1 MSEGGPDMT
10 WHLGIDLGTTFTAA
24 AICGSDGRAR
34 MVGLA
39 DHGTAVPSVLLLTRE
54 GELLVGD
61 AAVRRATD
69 DPDRVARETKRRVG
83 DPAPIVLGGSPYSAA
98 LLQARLLRWA
108 VDKVVAQQGTPPA
121 GIAVTHP
128 ASWGP
133 YKLDELRS
141 AIRQAEVDVTTYLPE
156 PVAAA
161 TAYAAERPIR
171 HGATIAVYDLGGG
184 TFDACVVRRDED
196 TGAFEVVG
204 TPEGVDR
211 LGGIDFDEAVF
222 DHVRRSLGGVLDGL
236 DAEDPATLAGL
247 AHLRRECTAA
257 KETLSS
263 DTTATISVIL
273 PNVATTV
280 RLGRTEFEAMI
291 RPALA
296 ETITALRRTIRNAG
310 LTPDD
315 LDAVLLVG
323 GSSRIPQVSQLVSAE
338 LGRPVAVDAHPKDA
352 IALGAA
358 LAVAAAGG
366 VAAVPPEAPPAPV
379 ETPTASPDQAP
390 VVAEP
395 VPEPDAEPVEPA
407 PEAGPEPGPEVAVEP
422 AWTAPP
428 TASVADGGKRK
439 IWIPVV
445 AVLVVLAA
453 IGAALALGGGGDG
466 DGGDDVTAGDD
477 FRTREEVVDETIEPE
492 DGMGVT
498 RSVTV
503 PDTSFLVIRAS
514 SAADLVITVL
524 GDDDDAAELFRVN
537 DLVGPLDPQL
547 VELVGDSRSTDEIIA
562 QDLVTIEGLE
572 PVMLC
577 TVDNAQREEEELL
590 FLPFLT
596 GHDVTVLFSLYNG
609 NPDPDTGESVGDLV
623 NATIDVLDYDL
634 ADTDDADALVGS
646 IRADDRLA
654 EVIPELA

>member
-141 AIRQAEVDVTTYLPE
+141 AIRHAEVDVTTYLPE

-184 TFDACVVRRDED
+184 TFDACVVRRDEG

-222 DHVRRSLGGVLDGL
+222 DHVRRSLGGVLDGI

-366 VAAVPPEAPPAPV
+366 VATVAPEAPPVPVEPPAASPEPAPV
-379 ETPTASPDQAP
+379 

-395 VPEPDAEPVEPA
+395 APEPA
-407 PEAGPEPGPEVAVEP
+407 PEVAVEPAPEVAVEP

-428 TASVADGGKRK
+428 TASAAGGGKRK
-439 IWIPVV
+439 AWIPAV

-466 DGGDDVTAGDD
+466 GDDVTAGDD
-477 FRTREEVVDETIEPE
+477 FRTREEVVDESIEPE

-514 SAADLVITVL
+514 SAADLVVTVL

-609 NPDPDTGESVGDLV
+609 NPDPDSGESVGDLV

-634 ADTDDADALVGS
+634 ADTDDADALVRS
-646 IRADDRLA
+646 IRADARLA

>member
-1 MSEGGPDMT
+1 MT
-10 WHLGIDLGTTFTAA
+10 WYLGIDLGTTFTAA
-24 AICGSDGRAR
+24 AICGDDGRAR

-54 GELLVGD
+54 GPFLVGD

-98 LLQARLLRWA
+98 LLQAHLLRWA
-108 VDKVVAQQGTPPA
+108 VDKVVAEQGTSPA

-133 YKLDELRS
+133 YKIDELRS
-141 AIRQAEVDVTTYLPE
+141 AIRQAEVEVTTFLPE

-161 TAYAAERPIR
+161 TAYAAERQIR
-171 HGATIAVYDLGGG
+171 HGANIAVYDLGGG
-184 TFDACVVRRDED
+184 TFDCCVVRRDED
-196 TGAFEVVG
+196 SGAFEVVG

-236 DAEDPATLAGL
+236 DADDPATLAGL
-247 AHLRRECTAA
+247 AHLRRECTSA
-257 KETLSS
+257 KETLSA

-280 RLGRTEFEAMI
+280 RIGRTEFEAMI

-358 LAVAAAGG
+358 LAVAAAAG
-366 VAAVPPEAPPAPV
+366 VALEPVAPPVVPEA
-379 ETPTASPDQAP
+379 
-390 VVAEP
+390 
-395 VPEPDAEPVEPA
+395 
-407 PEAGPEPGPEVAVEP
+407 VAVEP
-422 AWTAPP
+422 EVAP
-428 TASVADGGKRK
+428 VADPQPWVAPDPTPAGGGGRK
-439 IWIPVV
+439 LLIPVI
-445 AVLVVLAA
+445 AVVVVIAA
-453 IGAALALGGGGDG
+453 IAAALALGGGGGDG
-466 DGGDDVTAGDD
+466 DDGVDASADETDGQADLGDGDD
-477 FRTREEVVDETIEPE
+477 FHTQEAVVDEAIEAE
-492 DGMGVT
+492 DGNAVT
-498 RSVTV
+498 RSVSV
-503 PDTSFLVIRAS
+503 PDTALLVIRGS
-514 SAADLVITVL
+514 STADLVISVL
-524 GDDDDAAELFRVN
+524 GDDEDSVELLRVN
-537 DLVGPLDPQL
+537 DLVGAVDPGL
-547 VELVGDSRSTDEIIA
+547 VDLVGDSRSVDEIMA
-562 QDLVTIEGLE
+562 ENFVTLEGLE
-572 PVMLC
+572 PVELC
-577 TVDNAQREEEELL
+577 RMDNAQATEEEILY
-590 FLPFLT
+590 LPFLT
-596 GHDVTVLFSLYNG
+596 GHDVTVLFTSYNG
-609 NPDPDTGESVGDLV
+609 NPDADGNPGQSATL

-634 ADTDDADALVGS
+634 GDTDDAATLAQF
-646 IRADDRLA
+646 IRDDTRLTT
-654 EVIPELA
+654 VIPELT